1 MSMKTIF
8 NRRTRSRQYSII
20 AAVFPLILILG
31 TGCAIRLSTLER
43 AGNAAVETFRDIN
56 IFTDAEELQFGLA
69 FVAEHEKT
77 VRLYNDPV
85 VNNYINALGQS
96 LVHHCK
102 RRNIRYTFKVVDAEG
117 VNAYAVPGGFIYIH
131 LNLIRMAKT
140 ESELAA
146 VIGHEIGHIV
156 GQHSMKLLTQT
167 YSLELLKQLI
177 LDEDSNQLKKI
188 IADILAAG
196 LLFRYSRDYER
207 QADNY
212 GVQNIYDAGIA
223 PEGAVKF
230 FETLQAQQKRNPTTL
245 EKLLS
250 THPVHSERIANVSSQ
265 IRSLPF
271 KPGLRTDSTS
281 FRQIK
286 RRLGQ

>member
-1 MSMKTIF
+1 MKTIF
-8 NRRTRSRQYSII
+8 NRRTRSTQHSII
-20 AAVFPLILILG
+20 AAVILILIFG
-31 TGCAIRLSTLER
+31 TGCTFRLSTLER
-43 AGNAAVETFRDIN
+43 AGNATVKTLRDIN

-69 FVAEHEKT
+69 YVAEHEKK

-85 VNNYINALGQS
+85 VNNYINGLGQS
-96 LVHHCK
+96 LVQHSK
-102 RRNIRYTFKVVDAEG
+102 RSNIRYTFKVVDTKGA
-117 VNAYAVPGGFIYIH
+117 NAYAVPGGFIYIH
-131 LNLIRMAKT
+131 LDLIRIAKT

-156 GQHSMKLLTQT
+156 GQHSMKHLTQA
-167 YSLELLKQLI
+167 YSLELIKQLI
-177 LDEDSNQLKKI
+177 LDEDSGALKKI

-207 QADNY
+207 EADRY
-212 GVQNIYDAGIA
+212 GVQNLYDAGIA
-223 PEGAVKF
+223 PEGAAKF
-230 FETLQAQQKRNPTTL
+230 FETLRAQQRRNPTAL

-250 THPVHSERIANVSSQ
+250 THPVHSERIANVNSQ

-271 KPGLRTDSTS
+271 KLGLRTDSAA
-281 FRQIK
+281 FRQVK

>member
-1 MSMKTIF
+1 MKTIF
-8 NRRTRSRQYSII
+8 NRRTRSTQCS
-20 AAVFPLILILG
+20 LISVVLTFLLMFN
-31 TGCAIRLSTLER
+31 TGCVIARG
-43 AGNAAVETFRDIN
+43 GNVLIETFSDIN
-56 IFTDAEELQFGLA
+56 IFTDAEEVQFGQA

-96 LVHHCK
+96 LVRHCK

-177 LDEDSNQLKKI
+177 LDEDSGATEK
-188 IADILAAG
+188 
-196 LLFRYSRDYER
+196 
-207 QADNY
+207 DNCGY
-212 GVQNIYDAGIA
+212 PRGR
-223 PEGAVKF
+223 P
-230 FETLQAQQKRNPTTL
+230 
-245 EKLLS
+245 
-250 THPVHSERIANVSSQ
+250 
-265 IRSLPF
+265 SL
-271 KPGLRTDSTS
+271 
-281 FRQIK
+281 
-286 RRLGQ
+286 